1 MKKILNFLL
10 TNPITYSIGMLIV
23 YAFYGA
29 VFGVSL
35 TPSLLIASKVF
46 SLLDFSTYYHFL
58 IFAVVIGICL
68 YLFFITALLVFGVV
82 EKILILGFK
91 PGKYSTSSFT
101 FIRWLIYSGLHI
113 LLLNTVLPFMAGSNF
128 AKIFYRI
135 LGAKIGKNTF
145 INTKGLHDAYLL
157 EIGDNVVIG
166 GETDISCHIFEGN
179 SLILGKIKIGSNTLI
194 GTHCYI
200 MPDVTI
206 GNNCNIGLYSY
217 IRKKRNI
224 EDRSMIMAI
233 PGISAR
239 KVAEIIRKEET

>member
-10 TNPITYSIGMLIV
+10 TNPITYSIGMLFV
-23 YAFYGA
+23 YMFYGVVLGISLVPSVLLIYK
-29 VFGVSL
+29 VFTMLDFTSVWHFVIITIVSGVS
-35 TPSLLIASKVF
+35 T
-46 SLLDFSTYYHFL
+46 
-58 IFAVVIGICL
+58 
-68 YLFFITALLVFGVV
+68 YLFFIIALLVFGIV
-82 EKILILGFK
+82 ERILVIGFK
-91 PGKYSTSSFT
+91 PGKYSTSSFL

-135 LGAKIGKNTF
+135 LGAKIGKNVF
-145 INTKGLHDAYLL
+145 INTRGLHDAYLL
-157 EIGDNVVIG
+157 EIEDNVVIG

-206 GNNCNIGLYSY
+206 GEKCNIGLYSY
-217 IRKKRNI
+217 IRKKRKI
-224 EDRSMIMAI
+224 DDGSMIMAV
-233 PGISAR
+233 PGMSAR
-239 KVAEIIRKEET
+239 KVAEIVRGE

>member
-1 MKKILNFLL
+1 MKKILNFLI
-10 TNPITYSIGMLIV
+10 TNQITYSIGMLFV

-29 VFGVSL
+29 VFGISL
-35 TPSLLIASKVF
+35 APSLLLIHKVF
-46 SLLDFSTYYHFL
+46 NILTFSIPWHFL
-58 IFAVVIGICL
+58 IFTITIGISL
-68 YLFFITALLVFGVV
+68 YLFFIVALLVFGIV
-82 EKILILGFK
+82 EKILVIGFK
-91 PGKYSTSSFT
+91 PGKYSTSSFL
-101 FIRWLIYSGLHI
+101 FLRWLIYSGLHI
-113 LLLNTVLPFMAGSNF
+113 LLLNTVMPFMAGSSF

-145 INTKGLHDAYLL
+145 INTRGLHDAYLL

-179 SLILGKIKIGSNTLI
+179 SLILGKIKIGNNTLI

-206 GNNCNIGLYSY
+206 GNKCNIGLYSY

-224 EDRSMIMAI
+224 EDGSMIMAI
-233 PGISAR
+233 PGINAR
-239 KVAEIIRKEET
+239 KVAEIIKENK